1 MTDAPKKYFIR
12 FSVEEDFDRISE
24 FYDLNAHKNVL
35 KREHDLM
42 KQLTTDGAVVLVEDE
57 KGQIVAAHPYSGEKL
72 NWDLRASADN
82 WQKWFAKEVGIVGIA
97 AAYTTSKL
105 KFASGDYAA
114 MVKDPRMAAP
124 FIKSFAVMARA
135 SR

>member
-1 MTDAPKKYFIR
+1 MSEL
-12 FSVEEDFDRISE
+12 FSENWLNRYKDEWNKEPELAGALQKIDFASVIAYGFDDEDKPRGVI
-24 FYDLNAHKNVL
+24 KI
-35 KREHDLM
+35 
-42 KQLTTDGAVVLVEDE
+42 E